1 MEIYIYARI
10 IAFRFQQEA
19 EKPDHAYWE
28 RLLRHHYEQE
38 QEYIASTLGKG
49 KRARKQVKWPIA
61 HFIYDNTKAITYA
74 AFAVGR

>member
-1 MEIYIYARI
+1 MHVFILH
-10 IAFRFQQEA
+10 FGFQQEA

-49 KRARKQVKWPIA
+49 KRARKQVKWLTIY
-61 HFIYDNTKAITYA
+61 FIYDNITILTYA
-74 AFAVGR
+74 AYIL